1 MTIEQALG
9 RYLRNECAEITALVE
24 SRIYHGQPPAN
35 ATFPLL
41 VFRKASE
48 SYMAETLAD
57 QGELIRAAFEV
68 LCISEVSQEQAASVA
83 AAVKSSLQGMVGR
96 MPSTNGVWSVSKPIK
111 RTNEEDSA
119 SEKLIEQG
127 LFGVAQ
133 SYDVTAR
140 PYTT

>member
-9 RYLRNECAEITALVE
+9 RYLRNECPEISAIVGT
-24 SRIYHGQPPAN
+24 RIYHGQPPAN

-48 SYMAETLAD
+48 TYMAETLTD
-57 QGELIRAAFEV
+57 QGELIRAGFEV
-68 LCISEVSQEQAASVA
+68 LCISETSQEQAASVA
-83 AAVKSSLQGMVGR
+83 AAVKSSLQGTKGR
-96 MPSTNGVWSVSKPIK
+96 LPSTDGVWDVSKPIK

-119 SEKLIEQG
+119 SDKLVEQG

-133 SYDVTAR
+133 TYELMAR

>member
-9 RYLRNECAEITALVE
+9 RYLRNECPEISAIVGT
-24 SRIYHGQPPAN
+24 RIYHGQPPAN
-35 ATFPLL
+35 ATFPLM

-48 SYMAETLAD
+48 SYMAETLID
-57 QGELIRAAFEV
+57 QGELIRAGFEV

-83 AAVKSSLQGMVGR
+83 AAVKSSLQGTQGR
-96 MPSTNGVWSVSKPIK
+96 MPSTDGVWSVYRPIK

-119 SEKLIEQG
+119 SEKLVEQG

-133 SYDVTAR
+133 TYEVMAR
-140 PYTT
+140 PYTI